1 MENKFSVHINL
12 IAKGKQ
18 VKFFSLSFRN
28 RLMIGDVLTIDEIIS
43 GEMAYY
49 KNQCNFDDN
58 SIQVIRKRNVDEL
71 KKLGVNLKHI
81 TEVTKVY
88 IHPIV
93 NYSCVDFSADVSIVL

>member
-1 MENKFSVHINL
+1 MENKFSVHVNL
-12 IAKGKQ
+12 IKEGKK

-43 GEMAYY
+43 GEMAYH
-49 KNQCNFDDN
+49 KNECEFDEN
-58 SIQVIRKRNVDEL
+58 SIQTIRKRNVDEL

-93 NYSCVDFSADVSIVL
+93 NFSCVDFCADVSIVL

>member
-1 MENKFSVHINL
+1 MENKFSVHVNL
-12 IAKGKQ
+12 IKDGKQ

-28 RLMIGDVLTIDEIIS
+28 RLMIGDILTIDEIIS
-43 GEMAYY
+43 GEMAYL
-49 KNQCNFDDN
+49 KNECEYDDN
-58 SIQVIRKRNVDEL
+58 SIQAIRKETVDEL

-93 NYSCVDFSADVSIVL
+93 NFSCIDFSADVSIVL

>member
-1 MENKFSVHINL
+1 MENKFSVHVNL
-12 IAKGKQ
+12 IKEGKQ

-28 RLMIGDVLTIDEIIS
+28 RLMVGDVLTIDEIIC
-43 GEMAYY
+43 GEMAYH
-49 KNQCNFDDN
+49 KNECGDDDN
-58 SIQVIRKRNVDEL
+58 YIQTLRKRTVDEL

-93 NYSCVDFSADVSIVL
+93 DYSCVDFSADVSIVL

>member
-1 MENKFSVHINL
+1 MENKFSVHVNL
-12 IAKGKQ
+12 IKGGEQ

-28 RLMIGDVLTIDEIIS
+28 RLMIGDILTVDEIIS

-49 KNQCNFDDN
+49 KNECQFDDS
-58 SIQVIRKRNVDEL
+58 SIQTIRKRKVDEL

>member
-1 MENKFSVHINL
+1 MENKISVHVNL
-12 IAKGKQ
+12 IKEGKK
-18 VKFFSLSFRN
+18 VKSFNLSFRN

-49 KNQCNFDDN
+49 NDSN
-58 SIQVIRKRNVDEL
+58 IQAIKKMNIDEL

-93 NYSCVDFSADVSIVL
+93 NFSCVDFSADVSIVL

>member
-1 MENKFSVHINL
+1 MENKFSAHVNL
-12 IAKGKQ
+12 IKEGKQ

-28 RLMIGDVLTIDEIIS
+28 RLMIGDILTIDEIIS
-43 GEMAYY
+43 GEMAYH
-49 KNQCNFDDN
+49 KNECQFDDS
-58 SIQVIRKRNVDEL
+58 SIQNIRKRNVDEL

-93 NYSCVDFSADVSIVL
+93 NFSCVDFSADVSIVL